1 MKVEKRDAILSKID
15 AVVRILIENNNIKFE
30 DFQPIREAITEVEME
45 VLDLSKN
52 Q

>member
-1 MKVEKRDAILSKID
+1 MTAKKRDAILSKIE

-45 VLDLSKN
+45 VLN
-52 Q
+52 VR

>member
-1 MKVEKRDAILSKID
+1 MTAEKRDAILSKIE

-45 VLDLSKN
+45 VLN
-52 Q
+52 VR